1 MARKTMLRA
10 DMIKLLKSRGQKGAL
25 SKMTKAQLKK
35 LLEDTAPLDDTPERS
50 DRHSSELE
58 LEPDEHQRGGHYFDK
73 EGKPRGSAKHKHDK
87 NPWPVAQDGSGY
99 GESKGAGHSYRDF
112 MKKNLKQYGGSMQ
125 KAAAAYREQKGGH
138 FVKRD
143 GSTGRGEDGDKYH
156 HKHDPEKNPEQDGG
170 HYATVKGNPAK
181 GESTKYK
188 HSHSGSNAASK
199 APAPA
204 SKAPAPASKAPA
216 PASKAPA
223 PAPAPAPKPKP
234 KAKKPKDL
242 SKIPDSMLTDAERKR
257 KKAAADAEAAETKAA
272 ERASRKKAVAAEA
285 RRSAEERRVRE
296 ANDASA
302 RKRKEAAQK
311 AKDDAKARKRATA
324 SKAKASLKSGKPMN
338 AYQRFA
344 AEQRSRG
351 FTNLKEIGR
360 MWTEQK
366 ERLQREERDRQDL
379 KDDAEFAAEERARLP
394 TFKKKQ
400 RGKGMEEDQYGEGF
414 LDDIEGGYKDAKTWV
429 GRAAGKVKKG
439 YDETEAY
446 VDKHPMLKDLQ
457 DGALVIGGVALAST
471 GVGAIGELAAG
482 LGAAGETAATLT
494 EAGELTEGAEGMEGV
509 EGAEEPGAGDPDE
522 VDDLLDGHNPAS
534 VGDAAAGADADAGA
548 EGVQSNEVTEANEDA
563 AGNKPDEP
571 KTFGQRLR
579 AKLPGAKEVI
589 TGLAVSDAQDE
600 LKDAES
606 GPPPPT
612 PPPPPTNHEPP
623 PLPPGYFEHLHDA
636 ESYQANSQALGERMP
651 EPFLN
656 PWYS

>member
-35 LLEDTAPLDDTPERS
+35 LLEHTAPPDDTPERS

-58 LEPDEHQRGGHYFDK
+58 LEVDEHQRGGHYFDK
-73 EGKPRGSAKHKHDK
+73 AGKPRGSTKHKHEK
-87 NPWPVAQDGSGY
+87 NPWPVAQDGSGH
-99 GESKGAGHSYRDF
+99 GESTGAGHSYRDF

-125 KAAAAYREQKGGH
+125 KAAAAYREQ
-138 FVKRD
+138 
-143 GSTGRGEDGDKYH
+143 
-156 HKHDPEKNPEQDGG
+156 DGG
-170 HYATVKGNPAK
+170 HYATVKGNTAK

-199 APAPA
+199 ASAST
-204 SKAPAPASKAPA
+204 SKAPAST
-216 PASKAPA
+216 SKAPA

-234 KAKKPKDL
+234 KPKPKAKKAKDL

-324 SKAKASLKSGKPMN
+324 SKAKTSLKSGKPMN

-366 ERLQREERDRQDL
+366 ERLQREERDRQDR

-394 TFKKKQ
+394 KFKKKQ

-571 KTFGQRLR
+571 KTFGQKLR

-636 ESYQANSQALGERMP
+636 ESYQANSQALGERMS